1 MSPIFAVV
9 NYTKMMSNKVLC
21 SGSIYGSHY
30 GILELFRRMNG
41 LLNVLENNECMR
53 SGMTDQLVMNIIAYK
68 NTAPT
73 YQSNHG
79 YNQSNHRNLSI
90 FIADNFNSP
99 FLTIG
104 KQKWEGGGGY

>member
-9 NYTKMMSNKVLC
+9 NYTEMMNNKVLC

-30 GILELFRRMNG
+30 GILELFRKMNE
-41 LLNVLENNECMR
+41 LLHVLKNNECMR
-53 SGMTDQLVMNIIAYK
+53 SGMTDQLVMNIVAYP

-73 YQSNHG
+73 YPSNHT
-79 YNQSNHRNLSI
+79 QSNHRNVSI

-104 KQKWEGGGGY
+104 NNSIA